1 MTSFVPLNG
10 GGLPSVLV
18 SERIYSAGR
27 LYRRHRW
34 TKGQWWLRVAT
45 ITRAIRQHTH

>member
-18 SERIYSAGR
+18 SEKRPVVVAGR
-27 LYRRHRW
+27 HYHPSYSTTHSLGELSW
-34 TKGQWWLRVAT
+34 TLLLKLW
-45 ITRAIRQHTH
+45 